1 MCLAG
6 KGVIAMERKLVF
18 RIGSVLAVPVLGL
31 AGGCATITRGT
42 SEAFVIESEPPGAHV
57 RLSTGETCRTP
68 CTLKKKRKESFVVH
82 IEKPGYEP
90 VEVQVTNQVAG
101 AGAAGMAGN
110 VILGGL
116 IGAAVDAGSG
126 AMLELVPNPVRVKLV
141 PLGDVRREEDS
152 GGPSAPEGRPDAA
165 SAGSGEG
172 TGNAAAGIGAEDA
185 GAF

>member
-1 MCLAG
+1 MRYG
-6 KGVIAMERKLVF
+6 KGMKRPSLLCLLP
-18 RIGSVLAVPVLGL
+18 LAAA

-42 SEAFVIESEPPGAHV
+42 SEAFVVESDPPGAHV

-68 CTLKKKRKESFVVH
+68 CTLRKKRKESFVVH

-110 VILGGL
+110 VIFGGL

-126 AMLELVPNPVRVKLV
+126 AMLELVPNPVKVKLV
-141 PLGDVRREEDS
+141 PLGAARREPEPEEPGPEDGQASPGALPS
-152 GGPSAPEGRPDAA
+152 GRGQDGDAEEEGSA
-165 SAGSGEG
+165 
-172 TGNAAAGIGAEDA
+172 
-185 GAF
+185 F

>member
-1 MCLAG
+1 
-6 KGVIAMERKLVF
+6 MERKLVF
-18 RIGSVLAVPVLGL
+18 RIGSVLTVPVLGI
-31 AGGCATITRGT
+31 ASGCATITRGT
-42 SEAFVIESEPPGAHV
+42 TEAFVIESEPPGAHV

-126 AMLELVPNPVRVKLV
+126 AMLELVPNPVRVRLV
-141 PLGDVRREEDS
+141 PLGAVRREEDP
-152 GGPSAPEGRPDAA
+152 GTAPTRDGSPNGA
-165 SAGSGEG
+165 SPGSGEE
-172 TGNAAAGIGAEDA
+172 TGNVAAGVGDEDA
-185 GAF
+185 EAF

>member
-1 MCLAG
+1 M
-6 KGVIAMERKLVF
+6 AMLP
-18 RIGSVLAVPVLGL
+18 LLGL

-42 SEAFVIESEPPGAHV
+42 TEAFVIESEPPGAHV

-126 AMLELVPNPVRVKLV
+126 AMLELVPNPVKVRLV
-141 PLGDVRREEDS
+141 PLGAVRREEDPGTAPTRDGSPDSASPGS
-152 GGPSAPEGRPDAA
+152 GGE
-165 SAGSGEG
+165 
-172 TGNAAAGIGAEDA
+172 TGNVATGVGEEDA
-185 GAF
+185 EAF

>member
-1 MCLAG
+1 MRHGKSIKRLSPLCLLP
-6 KGVIAMERKLVF
+6 LVT
-18 RIGSVLAVPVLGL
+18 A

-42 SEAFVIESEPPGAHV
+42 SEAFVVESDPPGAHV

-126 AMLELVPNPVRVKLV
+126 AMLELVPNPVKVKLV
-141 PLGDVRREEDS
+141 PLGAARREPEPGDPAREAGEAS
-152 GGPSAPEGRPDAA
+152 PGALPSDQGQEGDA
-165 SAGSGEG
+165 GEG
-172 TGNAAAGIGAEDA
+172 EAV
-185 GAF
+185 F